1 MRFPPI
7 LPCGDDQTNCRDF
20 AISADSRYLA
30 TIVNGKNEARV
41 WDLATGQPVGEPMPH
56 PGDYFGL
63 FSVCFSP
70 NGKFLLTGHKD
81 HQLRYWNW
89 RTGALACPAMDQQD
103 EVYDVAITPDGKHA
117 ISSSRTPAVVNL
129 WDLESGRLV
138 SPSIPIGPPENDSV
152 ETVAISADGHRACI
166 TSRSSLAILD
176 LDTWLKPPDA
186 SAADISVLAELTTSR
201 RIKAGDL
208 NNLTK
213 EEWQDEWNQLQERN
227 PAFVHSSVT
236 LRADVIA
243 LRSAENAARPSSDFA
258 RRGEWSHAAERA
270 VSSVDADPED
280 RLKWS
285 SAAAL
290 LILAGELQGYRD
302 LRARMFKRFNSTT
315 DPDQADS
322 LCKVA
327 LLLPDFADRS
337 KLPTGV
343 LETGAE
349 NVQQSPDARRWYFAA
364 LGLAAYRA
372 GAWETAANLCEKSLE
387 ISLRQG
393 ADSSLALL
401 VLAMARH
408 KEGKRE
414 LAENLLAEA
423 TDLIPA
429 ELATLGTK
437 EHLSAL
443 PAGQLVA
450 HHDWQI
456 PEILRREASTL
467 IHNNP
472 SRMTD
477 IDSLV
482 YRSLSLLPHD
492 RFDDALTDAQ
502 GDRLEPSITVR
513 TCRRRPCSLETGEV

>member
-1 MRFPPI
+1 MTGTIRKSFPLEMKALNPERTPRVEYTPDGKALAILEYYGPTRVSVRDADTGDLRFPSI
-7 LPCGDDQTNCRDF
+7 LPCGDDQTNCRGF

-30 TIVNGKNEARV
+30 TIVNGRNEARV
-41 WDLATGQPVGEPMPH
+41 WDLATGQPIGEPMPH

-89 RTGALACPAMDQQD
+89 RTGELACPAMDQKD
-103 EVYDVAITPDGKHA
+103 EVYDVAITPDGTYA

-213 EEWQDEWNQLQERN
+213 EEWQDEWNQLQQRN

-236 LRADVIA
+236 LRADVTA
-243 LRSAENAARPSSDFA
+243 LRSALNAERPSSDFA
-258 RRGEWSHAAERA
+258 RRGEWHQAALRA

-349 NVQQSPDARRWYFAA
+349 NVQQSPDTRRWYFAA

-372 GAWETAANLCEKSLE
+372 VALGNSRQSL
-387 ISLRQG
+387 
-393 ADSSLALL
+393 
-401 VLAMARH
+401 
-408 KEGKRE
+408 
-414 LAENLLAEA
+414 
-423 TDLIPA
+423 
-429 ELATLGTK
+429 
-437 EHLSAL
+437 
-443 PAGQLVA
+443 
-450 HHDWQI
+450 
-456 PEILRREASTL
+456 
-467 IHNNP
+467 
-472 SRMTD
+472 
-477 IDSLV
+477 
-482 YRSLSLLPHD
+482 
-492 RFDDALTDAQ
+492 
-502 GDRLEPSITVR
+502 
-513 TCRRRPCSLETGEV
+513 